1 MTRWVLSI
9 DAADDLDQLVDFL
22 IEKFPHEAVQ
32 TVDLVTDALGILEK
46 HPKIGRPVEQ
56 GLRELVISRGKSGYL
71 ALYQY
76 DESAD
81 LVIVLAVRHQ
91 REQGTTEAAPLPPTT
106 CHAGKNPSID
116 RYRSPVS

>member
-9 DAADDLDQLVDFL
+9 DAADDLERLVDFL
-22 IEKFPHEAVQ
+22 IEKFPLEAVQ
-32 TVDLVTDALGILEK
+32 TVDLVTDALGILEQ

-76 DESAD
+76 DEAAD
-81 LVIVLAVRHQ
+81 LAIVLAVRRQ
-91 REQGTTEAAPLPPTT
+91 REQGY
-106 CHAGKNPSID
+106 H
-116 RYRSPVS
+116 

>member
-9 DAADDLDQLVDFL
+9 DAADDLDQMVDFL
-22 IEKFPHEAVQ
+22 IERFPDEAVQ
-32 TVDLVTDALGILEK
+32 TVDLVTDALGILEH

-76 DESAD
+76 DEVAD
-81 LVIVLAVRHQ
+81 LVVVLGVRHQ
-91 REQGTTEAAPLPPTT
+91 REQGY
-106 CHAGKNPSID
+106 H
-116 RYRSPVS
+116 

>member
-22 IEKFPHEAVQ
+22 IEKYPHEAVQ
-32 TVDLVTDALGILEK
+32 TVDLVTDALCILEQ

-76 DESAD
+76 DEAAD
-81 LVIVLAVRHQ
+81 LAVVLAVRHQ
-91 REQGTTEAAPLPPTT
+91 REQGY
-106 CHAGKNPSID
+106 H
-116 RYRSPVS
+116 

>member
-22 IEKFPHEAVQ
+22 IDEFPLEAVQ
-32 TVDLVTDALGILEK
+32 TVDLVTGALGILEL

-76 DESAD
+76 DEQAD
-81 LVIVLAVRHQ
+81 CVVVLAVRHQ
-91 REQGTTEAAPLPPTT
+91 REHGY
-106 CHAGKNPSID
+106 H
-116 RYRSPVS
+116 